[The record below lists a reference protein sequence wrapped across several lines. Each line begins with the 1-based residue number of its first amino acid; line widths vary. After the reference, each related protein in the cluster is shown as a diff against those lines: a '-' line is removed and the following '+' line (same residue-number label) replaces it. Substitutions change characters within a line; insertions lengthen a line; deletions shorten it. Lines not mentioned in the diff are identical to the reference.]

1 MKKENEIAKI
11 DREEKEKIHK
21 ENAEKAVKEKEKGNN
36 FFKKGKYE
44 EAIESYTKAMKLDAT
59 SAIYPANRALCY
71 LKLSK

>member
-1 MKKENEIAKI
+1 M
-11 DREEKEKIHK
+11 
-21 ENAEKAVKEKEKGNN
+21 KEKEKGNN